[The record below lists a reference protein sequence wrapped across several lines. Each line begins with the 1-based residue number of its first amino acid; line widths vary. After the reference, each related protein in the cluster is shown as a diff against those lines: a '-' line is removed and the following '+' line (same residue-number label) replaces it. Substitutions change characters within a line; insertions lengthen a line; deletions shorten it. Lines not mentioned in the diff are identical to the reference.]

1 MRDVLDSRTS
11 SSSPTRATASTSAMA
26 ENSGFFAS
34 TDVVSGT
41 TMHRCATSASRSPIA
56 FGEKSPSR
64 LTTDP
69 GVTMLFSRRRI
80 HSRTVSLNHRNEKA
94 RSRQMM
100 ASAVRWPSKTSSR
113 NSIGTYRPPNN
124 RCCPVMKPL
133 SGLK

>member
-1 MRDVLDSRTS
+1 MFTIAVNPEYLANLLTAIAAMLGDDTRRVTLAFWTPDAPMAVVAKDATTGLCLDGMLM
-11 SSSPTRATASTSAMA
+11 P
-26 ENSGFFAS
+26 
-34 TDVVSGT
+34 
-41 TMHRCATSASRSPIA
+41 
-56 FGEKSPSR
+56 